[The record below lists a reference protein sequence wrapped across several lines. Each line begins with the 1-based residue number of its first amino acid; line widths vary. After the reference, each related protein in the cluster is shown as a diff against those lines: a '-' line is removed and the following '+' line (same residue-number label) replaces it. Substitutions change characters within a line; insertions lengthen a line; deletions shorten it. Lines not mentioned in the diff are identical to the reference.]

1 MNIKIGILTLSSP
14 EWGGVYQYTL
24 TLLEALKNLHNKR
37 YEFIQLRN
45 KSFPKILERDIAIEV
60 ENVLSDIDFII
71 CPFPSLFPFLM
82 GKPYI
87 VTIHDLQH
95 EYYPEFFTPEQRI
108 MRKMIYKTT
117 AQKAN
122 LVVCESNY
130 VKQDIAKFLS
140 IPGKKIKV
148 LASPPP
154 NYIMKARIDEIRLI
168 EIKEKYKLPDNFLFY
183 PANFWYHKNHINL
196 LRAIRLIKDKYG
208 QEISLILV
216 GAKENNFENVNE
228 EIRNLDLSQ
237 RVKYLGYIPDEDM
250 PYLYKLATALVIPT
264 LFESISIP
272 IWEAFYLGCPVVAS
286 NVCALPEQLG
296 NAGLIFDPHNV
307 KDMAEKIYD
316 IWVNENLRRELIRK
330 GYERIKNL
338 TIENYAKE
346 WGKILEEAI
355 NIGHVVY
362 KIDFF
367 EEFSAGAFVSFD
379 PMRASRLYN
388 RLAWTAYKYGNKSL
402 AASLLFKSSF
412 ETRSLKD
419 FLKGIFVVLGLY
431 GKYMTKKYGEKNLED
446 FSLI

>member
-1 MNIKIGILTLSSP
+1 
-14 EWGGVYQYTL
+14 
-24 TLLEALKNLHNKR
+24 
-37 YEFIQLRN
+37 
-45 KSFPKILERDIAIEV
+45 
-60 ENVLSDIDFII
+60 
-71 CPFPSLFPFLM
+71 
-82 GKPYI
+82 

-95 EYYPEFFTPEQRI
+95 EYYPEFFTLEQRI
-108 MRKMIYKTT
+108 MRKIVYKTT
-117 AQKAN
+117 AQEAN
-122 LVVCESNY
+122 LVVCEFNY

-148 LASPPP
+148 LSSPPP
-154 NYIMKARIDEIRLI
+154 NYIMKARIDKIRLM
-168 EIKEKYKLPDNFLFY
+168 EIKEKHKLPDNFLFY

-196 LRAIRLIKDKYG
+196 IRAIKLIKDKYG
-208 QEISLILV
+208 QEVSLILV
-216 GAKENNFENVNE
+216 GAKENNFENVKE

-250 PYLYKLATALVIPT
+250 PYSYKIATALVIPT
-264 LFESISIP
+264 LFESVSIP
-272 IWEAFYLGCPVVAS
+272 IWEAFYLGCPAVAS
-286 NVCALPEQLG
+286 NVCILPEQVG

-307 KDMAEKIYD
+307 KDMAEKIYN
-316 IWVNENLRRELIRK
+316 IWVNENLRRELVRK

-355 NIGHVVY
+355 NIGHVAY

-367 EEFSAGAFVSFD
+367 EEFRAGVFMSFD

-402 AASLLFKSSF
+402 AAKLLFKSSF

-419 FLKGIFVVLGLY
+419 FLKGISVVFGLY
-431 GKYMTKKYGEKNLED
+431 GKYMMKKYGEKKLED
-446 FSLI
+446 FSFM